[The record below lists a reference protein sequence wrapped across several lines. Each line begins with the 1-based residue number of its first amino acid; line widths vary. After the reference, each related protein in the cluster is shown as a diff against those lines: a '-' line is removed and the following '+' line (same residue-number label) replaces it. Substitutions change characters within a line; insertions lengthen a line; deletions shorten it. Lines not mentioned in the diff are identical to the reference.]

1 MRIFFYMN
9 KLDIIIVILIAI
21 PALIGLSKGFLRKVF
36 SLVSLILGLYLA
48 TKFNT
53 DISLF
58 IIKVSGLSE
67 KISNIF
73 SFVIIMMGIYTIGVY
88 VAKKLSGINS
98 LTKSVDKTLGLF
110 IGIIQGMIIASL
122 CVIAVNNFDLMNKET
137 INNSKLYVFVNDFAP
152 RTFNSIASLLP
163 NYKSFYEEINSLTK

>member
-1 MRIFFYMN
+1 MN
-9 KLDIIIVILIAI
+9 KLDILIVVLIAI

-53 DISLF
+53 ELTTFIMKFSGMSL
-58 IIKVSGLSE
+58 KT
-67 KISNIF
+67 SNIL
-73 SFVIIMMGIYTIGVY
+73 SFVVIIMGIYTLGIY
-88 VAKKLSGINS
+88 IAKKISNINS

-122 CVIAVNNFDLMNKET
+122 CVIAVNNFDLVNKET

-152 RTFNSIASLLP
+152 RTFNTIASFLP
-163 NYKSFYEEINSLTK
+163 NYKSFYEEIKSLTK

>member
-21 PALIGLSKGFLRKVF
+21 PALIGLSKGFLRKVL

-58 IIKVSGLSE
+58 IMKVSGLSE

-73 SFVIIMMGIYTIGVY
+73 SFIIIMMGIYTIGIY
-88 VAKKLSGINS
+88 IAKKISGINS

>member
-9 KLDIIIVILIAI
+9 KLDILIVVLIAI
-21 PALIGLSKGFLRKVF
+21 PALIGLSKGFLRKVL
-36 SLVSLILGLYLA
+36 SLVSLIVALYLA

-53 DISLF
+53 DISFF
-58 IIKVSGLSE
+58 IMKVTGLSQ
-67 KISNIF
+67 KTSNIF
-73 SFVIIMMGIYTIGVY
+73 SFIIIISAVYTIGIY
-88 VAKKLSGINS
+88 IAKKISNINS

-122 CVIAVNNFDLMNKET
+122 CVIAVNNFDLANKET

-152 RTFNSIASLLP
+152 RTFNSIASFLP
-163 NYKSFYEEINSLTK
+163 NYKSFYEEIKSLTK

>member
-36 SLVSLILGLYLA
+36 SLASLILGLYLA

-53 DISLF
+53 DISIF
-58 IIKVSGLSE
+58 IMKVAGVSE
-67 KISNIF
+67 RLSNIF
-73 SFVIIMMGIYTIGVY
+73 SFVVIMMGIYTIGVY
-88 VAKKLSGINS
+88 IAKKLSGINL

>member
-1 MRIFFYMN
+1 MN

-36 SLVSLILGLYLA
+36 SLISLILGLYLA

-58 IIKVSGLSE
+58 IMKITGVSE
-67 KISNIF
+67 KMSNIF
-73 SFVIIMMGIYTIGVY
+73 SFVIIMMGIYTVGVY
-88 VAKKLSGINS
+88 IAKKLSGINS
-98 LTKSVDKTLGLF
+98 LTRSVDKTLGLF

-152 RTFNSIASLLP
+152 RTFNTIASLLP
-163 NYKSFYEEINSLTK
+163 NYKSFYEEIQSLTK

>member
-1 MRIFFYMN
+1 MN

-36 SLVSLILGLYLA
+36 SLASLILGLYLA

-58 IIKVSGLSE
+58 IMKVTGVSE
-67 KISNIF
+67 KMSNIF
-73 SFVIIMMGIYTIGVY
+73 SFVVIMMGIYTVGVY
-88 VAKKLSGINS
+88 IAKKLSGINS

-137 INNSKLYVFVNDFAP
+137 VNNSKLYVFVNDFAP
-152 RTFNSIASLLP
+152 RTFNSIAALLP
-163 NYKSFYEEINSLTK
+163 NYKSFYEEIQSLTK

>member
-1 MRIFFYMN
+1 MN

-53 DISLF
+53 DLSLF
-58 IIKVSGLSE
+58 IIKITGVSE
-67 KISNIF
+67 KMSNIF
-73 SFVIIMMGIYTIGVY
+73 SFVAIMMGIYTVGIY
-88 VAKKLSGINS
+88 IAKKLSGMNS

-137 INNSKLYVFVNDFAP
+137 VNNSKLYVFVNDFAP

-163 NYKSFYEEINSLTK
+163 NYKSFYEEIQSLTK

>member
-9 KLDIIIVILIAI
+9 KLDIIIVIVIAL

-36 SLVSLILGLYLA
+36 SLASLILGLYLA
-48 TKFNT
+48 TRFNT
-53 DISLF
+53 DFTSF
-58 IIKVSGLSE
+58 IMKFSGLSLKTSNILSFVVIMMGVYTLGVYIAK
-67 KISNIF
+67 KISN
-73 SFVIIMMGIYTIGVY
+73 
-88 VAKKLSGINS
+88 INS

-152 RTFNSIASLLP
+152 RTFNTVASLLP
-163 NYKSFYEEINSLTK
+163 NYKSFYEEIKSLTK